1 MADTCE
7 ESSSECSDG
16 ILSDNFSIY
25 SESNTQDKDEQNKE
39 ASGSFC
45 SLWRHKSRS
54 KKSSSSSK
62 QMAKIKTKT
71 KPSAKVLNEDR
82 MENWRWKLAMS
93 KGNICEKCHEL
104 RRVKSGKEGERFA
117 KHMLSEPQKLNCQL
131 LIVGLLA
138 NAHCC

>member
-1 MADTCE
+1 
-7 ESSSECSDG
+7 
-16 ILSDNFSIY
+16 
-25 SESNTQDKDEQNKE
+25 
-39 ASGSFC
+39 
-45 SLWRHKSRS
+45 
-54 KKSSSSSK
+54 
-62 QMAKIKTKT
+62 MAKIKTKT

-82 MENWRWKLAMS
+82 MEELTLEAS
-93 KGNICEKCHEL
+93 YVKGNICEKRHEL